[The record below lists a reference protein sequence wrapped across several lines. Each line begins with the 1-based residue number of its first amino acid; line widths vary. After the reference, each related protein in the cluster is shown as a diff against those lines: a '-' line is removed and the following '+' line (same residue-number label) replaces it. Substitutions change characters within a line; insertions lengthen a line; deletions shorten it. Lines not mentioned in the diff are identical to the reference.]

1 MNRINPQLTTSPL
14 PKSIFWRF
22 FWFSTFVAAV
32 TALAAIGVSRWMGR
46 VLVYNIQDEMDTL
59 FCEMLQTSWAAHLL
73 QTSFCIRRPCN

>member
-1 MNRINPQLTTSPL
+1 MEREGYSMNRINPQLTTSPL

-46 VLVYNIQDEMDTL
+46 VLVYDIQDENGYTVL
-59 FCEMLQTSWAAHLL
+59 RNAETS
-73 QTSFCIRRPCN
+73 